1 MQFRHFILALIAL
14 FTITFLV
21 HYSYTPAFAHLSKKF
36 AYVTVEV
43 GWLNEPPLV
52 GDLNSVTIQVQ
63 KGSQKNLSA
72 VLNAFSNLSAS
83 VKYGTLT
90 KNLDFVPSESADGLY
105 EGKLIPTRVGT
116 YSMVLKG
123 DVRGQNINGEIQL
136 DAVEGKQ
143 GFSFP
148 DTSSGEAI
156 NNAPNSKF
164 EGTLSQLSNDLQDTR
179 ENVGQFGKNLQNL
192 QNSIGS
198 FNQSQDR
205 TYMISVTAIGVGL
218 VGIIIASFSLSRKTR
233 L

>member
-1 MQFRHFILALIAL
+1 MIAL
-14 FTITFLV
+14 FTITFLL
-21 HYSYTPAFAHLSKKF
+21 HYNYTPAFAHLSKKF
-36 AYVTVEV
+36 GNVTVEV

-52 GDLNSVTIQVQ
+52 GDLNSVTVQIQ
-63 KGSQKNLSA
+63 KESQKNLSA

-116 YSMVLKG
+116 YSIVLKG
-123 DVRGQNINGEIQL
+123 DVGGQNINGEIQL

-148 DTSSGEAI
+148 DTSSGEVI
-156 NNAPNSKF
+156 NNALGSKV
-164 EGTLSQLSNDLQDTR
+164 EGTLSQLSNDLQDAR